1 MKDKFILIL
10 TGVILLTFLYSDF
23 SSSAVVRVKDVAK
36 IQGVAENQ
44 LIGYGL
50 VVGLSKTGDT
60 KAVYSTLQSVIN
72 FLKRFGINVPAEQI
86 GTIQYK
92 NVAAVVVTASLP
104 AFAKSGDNIDVTVS
118 SLGDATSLEGG
129 VLLLTPLIAA
139 DNNVYATAQGP
150 VSIGGFNVAAGT
162 RRVQKNHPVVGRI
175 PKGGLICRNMNTPIL
190 RDNFL
195 TLSLYR
201 EDFWTAQQL
210 SEIINRKFG
219 NISIPLDASSVRI
232 EIPENYRNN
241 VVSLIAQIENLYLSP
256 QTTAKVVINEKTGTV
271 IIGGDVKILPV
282 AISHGNLSI
291 TVKETPVISQPPSFS
306 AGRTVVVPRTG
317 ISVKEEKNQIFYL
330 PEGNRIE
337 DLVKA
342 LNTLGVSPRDMIA
355 IIQAIKEA
363 GALLAEVE
371 II

>member
-1 MKDKFILIL
+1 MKKIIFLIISLIL
-10 TGVILLTFLYSDF
+10 TCRISYP
-23 SSSAVVRVKDVAK
+23 AIVRVKDIAK
-36 IQGVAENQ
+36 VEGVCENQ
-44 LIGYGL
+44 LIGYGI

-72 FLKRFGINVPAEQI
+72 FLKKFGINVPAEQI
-86 GTIQYK
+86 GTAQYK

-104 AFAKSGDNIDVTVS
+104 PFAKSGDYIDVTVS

-129 VLLLTPLIAA
+129 TLLFTPLVAG

-150 VSIGGFNVAAGT
+150 ISIGGFNVTTAGK
-162 RRVQKNHPVVGRI
+162 RVQKNHPLVGKI
-175 PKGGLICRNMNTPIL
+175 PRGGLICKNMNTPL
-190 RDNFL
+190 LKENTL
-195 TLSLYR
+195 TFVLYK
-201 EDFWTAQQL
+201 EDFWTSKQL
-210 SEIINRKFG
+210 SEVINRRFG
-219 NISIPLDASSVRI
+219 NISIPVDASSVRI
-232 EIPENYRNN
+232 EIPENFRNN
-241 VVSLIAQIENLYLSP
+241 VVSLIAEIENLSISP

-306 AGRTVVVPRTG
+306 GGTTQVVPKTQ
-317 ISVKEEKNQIFYL
+317 ISVKEEKRQIFYI
-330 PEGNRIE
+330 PERNRVE

-342 LNTLGVSPRDMIA
+342 LNNLGVTPRDMIA